1 MFDPL
6 QAEAKQG
13 ERAHACSMAAQ
24 DGTRREICVPAA
36 GSRQAFWIVPPIVL
50 EHALCMHFGN
60 QHHVKVD
67 PRIAFTRHSNGARG
81 CLMAGCDGTRREI
94 CAAASSRRQKP
105 AGLPCDHSNHDLRD
119 NTTGREMR

>member
-50 EHALCMHFGN
+50 EHAVCMHFGN
-60 QHHVKVD
+60 QHHVKVE
-67 PRIAFTRHSNGARG
+67 PRVAFTRHSNGARG
-81 CLMAGCDGTRREI
+81 CLMAGCDGTWQEV
-94 CAAASSRRQKP
+94 CAAASFGVRSLPGCRATTITTICVTTRR
-105 AGLPCDHSNHDLRD
+105 AER
-119 NTTGREMR
+119 